1 MKKYLI
7 LFIFTLLSGCSVSVE
22 KSCKEENKPIND
34 DEYKI
39 ELLKKLIEEA
49 RELLETPNI
58 EERADIAEIL
68 KSIDGIYAF
77 SQSDIE
83 SVRVEKLHKRGGFSK
98 KIFLEKTKN

>member
-1 MKKYLI
+1 MVEI
-7 LFIFTLLSGCSVSVE
+7 IFNKLVRDGIPDKVLNNGETPIYRTL
-22 KSCKEENKPIND
+22 ND

-83 SVRVEKLHKRGGFSK
+83 SVRIEKLHKRGGFSK
-98 KIFLEKTKN
+98 KIFLEKTTD